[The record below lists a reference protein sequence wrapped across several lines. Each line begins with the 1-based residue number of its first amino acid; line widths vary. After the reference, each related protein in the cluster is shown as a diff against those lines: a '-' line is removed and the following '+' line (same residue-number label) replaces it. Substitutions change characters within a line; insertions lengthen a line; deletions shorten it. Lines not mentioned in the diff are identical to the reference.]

1 MHCDILRGTTVYLY
15 TKHPQNL
22 RWVFLLNIF
31 VTKGTLSSHCLCIL
45 FFLASNWPPLIC
57 CGLNEQLT
65 SLLAARVGPEERKML
80 SVKCTSFIIYCMDF
94 VTSFGWLE
102 AFYSWLLFC
111 ILDCWGCCILDW
123 KPGWWNVI
131 ALDLLLKQLR

>member
-1 MHCDILRGTTVYLY
+1 MHCDIFRGTTVYLC

-31 VTKGTLSSHCLCIL
+31 VTKGISCSHCLCIL
-45 FFLASNWPPLIC
+45 FFPASNWPPLIC

-65 SLLAARVGPEERKML
+65 SLLAERVGPEERKML
-80 SVKCTSFIIYCMDF
+80 SGTCMSFIIYCMDL

-102 AFYSWLLFC
+102 AFYAWLLFC
-111 ILDCWGCCILDW
+111 ILDCWGCS
-123 KPGWWNVI
+123 VI
-131 ALDLLLKQLR
+131 ENQVGEVWLH